1 MNWDSCASRKSSQD
15 VEAQTQM
22 VYEDLAPQFYDAF
35 CFVNHCNPQHPCRN
49 WHVDKAIKR
58 N

>member
-1 MNWDSCASRKSSQD
+1 MLQENQVKMWKHRPK
-15 VEAQTQM
+15 M

-35 CFVNHCNPQHPCRN
+35 CFANHCNPQHPCRN